1 MSLFSLALRHLRRH
15 WRMNIAVLLGLT
27 LAVALLASL
36 PVYAVA
42 VAARELDQDLQQ
54 ARPTE
59 RNLLISGTRHTFND
73 ELYERL
79 RASLGEP
86 LKKRL
91 VVRQATLAADP
102 LSPPELTEHKAVS
115 FLDVYSFDKLPDIV
129 RPVEG
134 RLPVQ
139 IRVREAGPHR
149 PAPVEAVIGTRAA
162 ELTGYGVGDRLT
174 ANKAYHRLDIVGI
187 VEPLDPHD
195 DIWAEDLSAFSIT
208 IDTSDPNADTVT
220 LPLIIASTSMRS
232 NFNSVPI
239 FRHSVLWRILLN
251 HRAITVDKARAFHAD
266 LINLQTQLGTRNGTI
281 STGLVRIL
289 ADYLARLA
297 HVRTTLF
304 LRTAQ
309 AFIFVLYSLTVLTSF
324 VLDRSQVELATL
336 SGRGASAWQ
345 ITLVFALEYLIL
357 ALPAALLFGP
367 VLAGS
372 ATRLWAASSGEI
384 VPATLPRESWLL
396 SGLAAGLA
404 WLALV
409 LPVYP
414 AARRN
419 ALDWQGMRA
428 RPPRLS
434 AAQKLYLDLFLLA
447 AGALLYWQLNQS
459 GSFVTRRLGDTQ
471 LADPL
476 LLIGPS
482 LLLVAIAMIFL
493 RLFPYLLRLIAWAFQ
508 RLRGLMLPLGFH
520 RLARDPLKPGRVVL
534 LISLASGLIL
544 FTNSFGDSLSHS
556 QEEMAHYLAG
566 ADLRVSL
573 DQPTRLPIDQLTDL
587 PGVLT
592 VASVFRT
599 IVQAESGQPIHLFAV
614 DPSTFGQVARYPAS
628 LTDLE
633 ITTLMHAIHPDS
645 ELAAA
650 EVPAAFSYSALPDAK
665 KAGDL
670 VFLNLGGQRIPFGV
684 RGSINNF
691 PTLSGPFVIVSLPAL
706 EARVGLHTLGERLSG
721 TREAWMTIDPAQR
734 EDLIRHPT
742 LSQRILDDTQVQLHA
757 LRSDALTQG
766 TSGAFQLNTLT
777 MTLLSV
783 TAFMLVHFFAAQGR
797 VLEFGVL
804 RAMGLSVRQLLTLL
818 VTEGILVIALGLVA
832 GTIIGYGMVRVM
844 IPYLSQAL
852 SASLAGATIKEILV
866 DWPAIARMYLL
877 LIACYG
883 LALLLLLLVL
893 LRAGVHQAL
902 RVGDE

>member
-42 VAARELDQDLQQ
+42 VAARELDQDLQE

-59 RNLLISGTRHTFND
+59 RNLLISGTRYTFND
-73 ELYERL
+73 ELYEQL

-86 LKKRL
+86 FQDRL

-102 LSPPELTEHKAVS
+102 LSPAELKQHKAVS
-115 FLDVYSFDKLPDIV
+115 FLEVNSFDKLSDMV
-129 RPVEG
+129 RLVEG
-134 RLPVQ
+134 RLPDQ
-139 IRVREAGPHR
+139 IRLEEALPDR
-149 PAPVEAVIGTRAA
+149 PAPVEAIIGAGAA

-174 ANKAYHRLDIVGI
+174 ANNAFHRLDIVGI
-187 VEPLDPHD
+187 VEPLDPYD
-195 DIWAEDLSAFSIT
+195 DIWGEDLSAFSIA
-208 IDTSDPNADTVT
+208 IDTSDPNVDTVT

-232 NFNSVPI
+232 NFKFVPI

-251 HRAITVDKARAFHAD
+251 HKALSVDNAQAFHAD
-266 LINLQTQLGTRNGTI
+266 LINLQTQLGTRYATI

-289 ADYLARLA
+289 ADYLARLS

-304 LRTAQ
+304 LLIAQ
-309 AFIFVLYSLTVLTSF
+309 AFVFVLYSLTILTSF
-324 VLDRSQVELATL
+324 VLERSQTELTTL

-357 ALPAALLFGP
+357 AFPAALLLGP

-372 ATRLWAASSGEI
+372 AMRLWVASSGEN
-384 VPATLPRESWLL
+384 VTVMLPRESWLL
-396 SGLAAGLA
+396 SGLSAGLA
-404 WLALV
+404 WFALV
-409 LPVYP
+409 VPVYP
-414 AARRN
+414 AARR
-419 ALDWQGMRA
+419 DVPRWQGMRS

-434 AAQKLYLDLFLLA
+434 VAQKLYFDLFLLA
-447 AGALLYWQLNQS
+447 TGALLYWQLNQS
-459 GSFVTRRLGDTQ
+459 GSFVARRLGDTK

-476 LLIGPS
+476 LLVGPS
-482 LLLVAIAMIFL
+482 LLLVAVAMVIL
-493 RLFPYLLRLIAWAFQ
+493 RLFPYFLQLMAWAFQ
-508 RLRGLMLPLGFH
+508 RLRGLMLPLGFQ
-520 RLARDPLKPGRVVL
+520 RLARDPLKPSRVVL

-573 DQPTRLPIDQLTDL
+573 DQPTRLSIDQLTGL

-599 IVQAESGQPIHLFAV
+599 TVQTESGQPIHLFAV
-614 DPSTFGQVARYPAS
+614 DPSTFDQVARYPAS
-628 LTDLE
+628 LTDLKF
-633 ITTLMHAIHPDS
+633 TALMRVIQLDFEPTAT
-645 ELAAA
+645 
-650 EVPAAFSYSALPDAK
+650 EVPAVFSYSALPGANK
-665 KAGDL
+665 VGDL
-670 VFLNLGGQRIPFGV
+670 VLLNLAGQHIPLGV

-691 PTLSGPFVIVSLPAL
+691 PTLSGSFVIVSLAAL
-706 EARVGLHTLGERLSG
+706 EARAGLGDRLSG
-721 TREAWMTIDPAQR
+721 TREAWMSIDPAHRQ
-734 EDLIRHPT
+734 DLIRHPT
-742 LSQRILDDTQVQLHA
+742 LNQRILGDTQVELHT
-757 LRSDALTQG
+757 LRSDALAQG
-766 TSGAFQLNTLT
+766 MSGAFRLNTLT
-777 MTLLSV
+777 LALLSV
-783 TAFMLVHFFAAQGR
+783 AAFMLVSFFAAQGR

-804 RAMGLSVRQLLTLL
+804 RAMGLSLRQLLELL
-818 VTEGILVIALGLVA
+818 VTEGVLVIALGLVA
-832 GTIIGYGMVRVM
+832 GTFIGYGMVQIM

-852 SASLAGATIKEILV
+852 SASLAGTTIKEILV

-893 LRAGVHQAL
+893 LRAGVHQTL
-902 RVGDE
+902 RIGDE